1 MSWKI
6 AVLVALLTG
15 VITAVVTAPV
25 ADKMTKL
32 HGVSDREGGRGMAIV
47 FLFVPAGLIGGLLF
61 GLLGTK
67 LVHATEW
74 IHFWKASGVSL
85 LMSHTVL
92 FGISGLSMMGLPRPP
107 LMDGH
112 PLALEAEVLVP
123 VARIPSGKFDPQY
136 LRTSLYAGPKD
147 NQYAEIDTA
156 HIRTENGYIVV
167 PAKVDLNSR
176 SDFRMFSF
184 QAENSISVTL
194 DPLPLFASP
203 TAKDLQWTQPTP
215 MRESTITGSAYT
227 YTDILLRM
235 RVVKQERAA
244 E

>member
-6 AVLVALLTG
+6 AILVAPLTG

-32 HGVSDREGGRGMAIV
+32 HGVSDREGGRGMAIF
-47 FLFVPAGLIGGLLF
+47 FLFVPAGLIGGFLF

-85 LMSHTVL
+85 LMSHAVL
-92 FGISGLSMMGLPRPP
+92 FGISGLSMLGLPRPP
-107 LMDGH
+107 LIDGH
-112 PLALEAEVLVP
+112 PLALEVEVLVP
-123 VARIPSGKFDPQY
+123 VARVPSGTFDQQY

-156 HIRTENGYIVV
+156 HIRTENGFIVV

-184 QAENSISVTL
+184 QAEDTISVTL

-227 YTDILLRM
+227 DILLRM
-235 RVVKQERAA
+235 RVVKQERTT